1 MQQAYLFVH
10 FREMC
15 TPDGEQLRFALSR
28 DGFTY
33 QALNGDRPILSSQ
46 AISQTGGVRDPHI
59 LRGRN
64 GWFYMVVT
72 DMRSAWG

>member
-28 DGFTY
+28 DGFHWEAVNEGRPLLWAY
-33 QALNGDRPILSSQ
+33 YGDKACGISPSCAPGLTVGSTSWPPI
-46 AISQTGGVRDPHI
+46 
-59 LRGRN
+59 
-64 GWFYMVVT
+64 
-72 DMRSAWG
+72 